1 MTTVSNEVTLGRQ
14 VLRQEVN
21 RRIRSGTG
29 SGTEANGS
37 GTIEIF
43 CECGRVRCA
52 DRLRIA
58 LDDYDDVLA
67 SRGNFVVTTHHD
79 HDATQRLVSRHH
91 GFLVV
96 EREYR

>member
-1 MTTVSNEVTLGRQ
+1 MTTVSNDVTLGRQ

-21 RRIRSGTG
+21 RRVRDA
-29 SGTEANGS
+29 TEPNGS

-52 DRLRIA
+52 DRLGIA
-58 LDDYDDVLA
+58 LDVYNEVLA
-67 SRGNFVVTTHHD
+67 SQGQFVVTTHHD

-96 EREYR
+96 ERNLN

>member
-1 MTTVSNEVTLGRQ
+1 MTTVSNDVTLGRQ
-14 VLRQEVN
+14 ALRQEVN
-21 RRIRSGTG
+21 RRIRNLLESN
-29 SGTEANGS
+29 AA

-52 DRLRIA
+52 DRVQVEVDA
-58 LDDYDDVLA
+58 YDEVLA
-67 SRGNFVVTTHHD
+67 APGQFVVTTHHD

-96 EREYR
+96 ERDQG

>member
-1 MTTVSNEVTLGRQ
+1 MTIVSNDVTLGRQ
-14 VLRQEVN
+14 ALRQEVN
-21 RRIRSGTG
+21 KRILGATA
-29 SGTEANGS
+29 ANGS

-52 DRLRIA
+52 DRVQIA
-58 LDDYDDVLA
+58 VDIYDDVLA
-67 SRGNFVVTTHHD
+67 SRGHFVVTRHHD

-96 EREYR
+96 KREQG

>member
-21 RRIRSGTG
+21 RRIRR
-29 SGTEANGS
+29 GTESNGS
-37 GTIEIF
+37 GAIEIF

-58 LDDYDDVLA
+58 LDVYDDVLA

-91 GFLVV
+91 GFLVI

>member
-1 MTTVSNEVTLGRQ
+1 VTTVSNEVTLGRQ

-21 RRIRSGTG
+21 RRIRTVGES
-29 SGTEANGS
+29 NGS
-37 GTIEIF
+37 GAIEIF

-58 LDDYDDVLA
+58 LDVYDDVLA
-67 SRGNFVVTTHHD
+67 SRGHFVVTTHHD

>member
-1 MTTVSNEVTLGRQ
+1 MTTMTNEVTLGRQ

-21 RRIRSGTG
+21 RRIRSGTESNG
-29 SGTEANGS
+29 SNGS

-58 LDDYDDVLA
+58 LDVYDDVLA

>member
-1 MTTVSNEVTLGRQ
+1 MTTVSTDVTFGRQ

-21 RRIRSGTG
+21 RRIRSAGE
-29 SGTEANGS
+29 SGPSE
-37 GTIEIF
+37 TIEIF

-58 LDDYDDVLA
+58 SDVYDEVLA
-67 SRGNFVVTTHHD
+67 STGQFVVTTRHD
-79 HDATQRLVSRHH
+79 HDGTQRLVSRHH

-96 EREYR
+96 ERNHS

>member
-1 MTTVSNEVTLGRQ
+1 MTTVSTDVAVGRQ
-14 VLRQEVN
+14 DLRQEVN
-21 RRIRSGTG
+21 KRIRGLPES
-29 SGTEANGS
+29 NGS

-52 DRLRIA
+52 DRVQIA
-58 LDDYDDVLA
+58 TETYDEVLA
-67 SRGNFVVTTHHD
+67 APGHFVVTRHHD

-96 EREYR
+96 ERDQG

>member
-1 MTTVSNEVTLGRQ
+1 MSSVSNDVTLGRQ
-14 VLRQEVN
+14 VLRRKVN
-21 RRIRSGTG
+21 ERIRGVTDPS
-29 SGTEANGS
+29 GS
-37 GTIEIF
+37 GTIEVF

-58 LDDYDDVLA
+58 VDVYDEVLA
-67 SRGNFVVTTHHD
+67 SPGHFVVTTHHD

-96 EREYR
+96 ERDHRA

>member
-1 MTTVSNEVTLGRQ
+1 MTTVSNDVTLGRQ

-21 RRIRSGTG
+21 RRICSR
-29 SGTEANGS
+29 TESNGS

-58 LDDYDDVLA
+58 VDVYDDVLA
-67 SRGNFVVTTHHD
+67 SRGHFVVTTHHD

>member
-1 MTTVSNEVTLGRQ
+1 MTTVSTDVTLGRQ

-21 RRIRSGTG
+21 RRMRSA
-29 SGTEANGS
+29 TESNGS

-52 DRLRIA
+52 DRVQIA
-58 LDDYDDVLA
+58 VDAYDDVLA
-67 SRGNFVVTTHHD
+67 SQGQFVVTTHHD

-96 EREYR
+96 ERDQG